1 MAKWWPI
8 VERLLFFISY
18 YLYFPSV
25 NFVFW
30 LYHSILTRKQCVYA
44 PDSNSLLTVSATQA
58 SEMIRNR
65 VIRCVDIIE
74 AYIDRIEKV
83 NEAINAVVVKNFEEA
98 RKQARQVDDYLDR
111 LDKNSDEYKNL
122 ATTKPLLGVPF
133 TLKDCIEVEG
143 LVCTA
148 GISCRRDVV
157 SEKDAEVVKRVK
169 NSGAIVLAVTNV
181 PEVCMWWESVNSVY
195 GRSKNPYD
203 TRRITGGSSGGEGA
217 LLAAAGSVIGI
228 GSDIGG
234 SIRMPA
240 YFNGVFGL
248 KPTPGVVP
256 LEGHLPEAV
265 GYRERML
272 RIGPMCRYAK
282 DLQIMLK
289 IFAGEEAENQLQLS
303 RPISVRNLRIFYME
317 GIHHFLTES
326 LHEDCKWALKRAVQY
341 FEKKYDL
348 VAYRLDLP
356 LAHNANE
363 YFVTSMD
370 VDGAPSFAKHLA
382 DLKGEV
388 NCLAEI
394 PKLVMG
400 KSNHTLPALILGVV
414 DQQKPFSEKKAQI
427 LRNLRDRLQ
436 RQLMELLQ
444 DDGILLF
451 PSFPT
456 VAPFHHQPLLTPFNF
471 SYTALWNTL
480 ALPVVQCPMGLNDD
494 GVPVGVQAIG
504 SPNADRLLISVA
516 NDLEEGFGGWKPLRN
531 PHQTANHAH

>member
-1 MAKWWPI
+1 MAYWWPL
-8 VERLLFFISY
+8 VERVLLFFASY
-18 YLYFPSV
+18 FYFPSV
-25 NFVFW
+25 NLVFW
-30 LYHSILTRKQCVYA
+30 LYHTLLTRKQCVYG
-44 PDSNSLLTVSATQA
+44 PDANSLLTVSATQA

-65 VIRCVDIIE
+65 VIRCADIIE

-83 NEAINAVVVKNFEEA
+83 NDLINAVVVKNFEEA
-98 RKQARQVDDYLDR
+98 RKQARAVDDYLDG
-111 LDKNSDEYKNL
+111 LDKSSEEYRNL
-122 ATTKPLLGVPF
+122 SRTKPLLGVPF

-157 SEKDAEVVKRVK
+157 AEKDAEVVRRVK
-169 NSGAIVLAVTNV
+169 ESGAIVLAVTNV

-195 GRSKNPYD
+195 GRSRNPYD

-217 LLAAAGSVIGI
+217 LISAAGSVIGI

-256 LEGHLPEAV
+256 LDGHLPEAI

-282 DLQIMLK
+282 DLRTMLQIFGGK
-289 IFAGEEAENQLQLS
+289 EAETQLELS
-303 RPISVRNLRIFYME
+303 RAANVRTARIFYME
-317 GIHHFLTES
+317 GLHHFLTEA
-326 LHEDCKWALKRAVQY
+326 LHDDCRWALKRAVQY

-370 VDGAPSFAKHLA
+370 VDGAPSFAKHLV

-394 PKLVMG
+394 PKLFLG
-400 KSNHTLPALILGVV
+400 RSNHTLPALVLGLV
-414 DQQKPFSEKKAQI
+414 DQQKPFSEQKAKK
-427 LRNLRDRLQ
+427 LRALRDRLQ
-436 RQLMELLQ
+436 RQLTELLG
-444 DDGILLF
+444 DDGVLLF

-456 VAPFHHQPLLTPFNF
+456 PAPFHHQPLFTPFNF
-471 SYTALWNTL
+471 AYTALWNTL
-480 ALPVVQCPMGLNDD
+480 ALPVVECPMGLNDD

-504 SPNADRLLISVA
+504 APNSDGLLIGVA

-531 PHQTANHAH
+531 PHPTPDNF